1 MADYAS
7 GRGYGVLLNSLF
19 RGVMSGKD
27 ERFLVATESG
37 IVRVFAPESV
47 RREVEEKLQP
57 GSSWCRKRH
66 LDDVAIFRDRWVRR
80 YLPVVRFVAIQAR
93 DVADPRVS
101 AVAQRDPT
109 DGAFAA
115 LVSLLARSLA
125 SCGSY

>member
-57 GSSWCRKRH
+57 GSSWCRQAASGRR
-66 LDDVAIFRDRWVRR
+66 RDLSRSMGQEVPARCQVRR
-80 YLPVVRFVAIQAR
+80 
-93 DVADPRVS
+93 DPS
-101 AVAQRDPT
+101 AGR
-109 DGAFAA
+109 
-115 LVSLLARSLA
+115 
-125 SCGSY
+125 C

>member
-1 MADYAS
+1 
-7 GRGYGVLLNSLF
+7 
-19 RGVMSGKD
+19 MSGFWWQQ
-27 ERFLVATESG
+27 RVASCASSRRSQFG
-37 IVRVFAPESV
+37 GRRRKSSSRDRVGAA
-47 RREVEEKLQP
+47 
-57 GSSWCRKRH
+57 KRH

-125 SCGSY
+125 SCGSYLFG